1 MGKNQMINYARKG
14 GETVP
19 IKWSAVKVS
28 EAMDGVERQ
37 INLAGSFLAEAKV
50 KAEAA
55 RNIDDLP
62 QYVDQRLVHLI
73 SQIERIDNIKDA
85 IEAVRKSIPDGAI
98 EAERERLKNGS
109 QQSLI

>member
-1 MGKNQMINYARKG
+1 M
-14 GETVP
+14 P
-19 IKWSAVKVS
+19 IKWSAVRVS
-28 EAMDGVERQ
+28 ETIGDVEYQ
-37 INLAGSFLAEAKV
+37 INLADTFLVEAKT

-55 RNIDDLP
+55 RKIADLP
-62 QYVDQRLVHLI
+62 QYVDQRLIHLI
-73 SQIERIDNIKDA
+73 CDIERIDNVRSA